1 MIRQITQTQRLF
13 LEERL
18 RELLKA
24 PPVPYSTLT
33 PSKIP
38 IQPGVYLI
46 TAILGETEHP
56 YYVGR
61 TKNLRERLYRNH
73 LMGSPT
79 NARLKKHMI
88 DAGECVDLVA
98 AKKFLRDS
106 CVVRWI
112 RQDGFRERGAVE
124 GYVTGMLFPKYGIY
138 EEH

>member
-1 MIRQITQTQRLF
+1 VIRHITKAQLAF
-13 LEERL
+13 LR
-18 RELLKA
+18 RRFQELVRA
-24 PPVPYSTLT
+24 PVVPYSMLT

-38 IQPGVYLI
+38 EQPGVYLI
-46 TAILGETEHP
+46 TAVLAQKEQP

-88 DAGECVDLVA
+88 DSGECVDVTA
-98 AKKFLRDS
+98 AKQFLRDF
-106 CVVRWI
+106 CAVRWI
-112 RQDGFRERGAVE
+112 RQEGFRERGALE
-124 GYVTGMLFPKYGIY
+124 GYVTGLLFPKYGIY